1 MAAKS
6 EQRNQPHTAKK
17 RGRGFQSA
25 GATVRAAVDQ
35 LAGRK
40 GFAETEVLLRWP
52 EIAGSAL
59 AAVCR
64 PVKVHYGASRAMG
77 ATLIVQTDSG
87 RAPEVE
93 HQGPALVERVN
104 QFYGYR
110 AIRRLKVT
118 QSTGLGSSAGKAQGF
133 AEEQAAFDGPASN
146 PTPEEEKRAAQMAQE
161 IETPGLKDALS
172 RMGAHVLA
180 QSRTNPRDH

>member
-1 MAAKS
+1 MAPKKN
-6 EQRNQPHTAKK
+6 QRNQTAPARK

-25 GATVRAAVDQ
+25 GATVRSAVDQ
-35 LAGRK
+35 MAGKK

-52 EIAGSAL
+52 EIVGAAL
-59 AAVCR
+59 ASVCR
-64 PVKVHYGASRAMG
+64 PVKVHYGASRAIG

-93 HQGPALVERVN
+93 HQGPALVDRVN

-110 AIRRLKVT
+110 AISRLKVT
-118 QSTGLGSSAGKAQGF
+118 QSTGLGMASAKSMGF
-133 AEEQAAFDGPASN
+133 AEDQAKFDGPPAG
-146 PTPEEEKRAAQMAQE
+146 PTPEEEKRAAKMAQN

-180 QSRTNPRDH
+180 QSRTKPADH

>member
-1 MAAKS
+1 MAPRTDN
-6 EQRNQPHTAKK
+6 RNKQTPTRK

-25 GATVRAAVDQ
+25 GATVRPAVDQ
-35 LAGRK
+35 MAGRK

-52 EIAGSAL
+52 EIAGAAL
-59 AAVCR
+59 AKVCR
-64 PVKVHYGASRAMG
+64 PVKVQYGASRAIG

-93 HQGPALVERVN
+93 HQGPALVDRVN

-110 AIRRLKVT
+110 AISRLKVT
-118 QSTGLGSSAGKAQGF
+118 QSTGLGMASARPMGF
-133 AEEQAAFDGPASN
+133 AEAQAPFDGPSAD
-146 PTPEEEKRAAQMAQE
+146 PTPEEEKRAAEMAQD

-180 QSRTNPRDH
+180 QSRTKPADH